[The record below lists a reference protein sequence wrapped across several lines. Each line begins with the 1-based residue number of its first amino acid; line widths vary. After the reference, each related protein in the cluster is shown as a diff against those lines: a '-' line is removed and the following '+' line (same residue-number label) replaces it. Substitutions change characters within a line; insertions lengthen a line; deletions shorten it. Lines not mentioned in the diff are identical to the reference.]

1 MLRRWDRFARFIDDG
16 RICLTNN
23 AAERALRGFALGRNR
38 SPAPNAAPT
47 ASLSWRR

>member
-1 MLRRWDRFARFIDDG
+1 MLRRWDRFTRFINDG

-23 AAERALRGFALGRNR
+23 AAERSRGC

-47 ASLSWRR
+47 APRS